1 MKGIVQNIPKS
12 TDLLIL
18 QSIRK
23 IIRAINQNSKKLKN
37 SLNITTPQLICLNAI
52 NENDNLTLAKLAKE
66 INLSP
71 STVVGILDR
80 LEKKFLIRRNR
91 GAVDRRQIE
100 IKLLPAG
107 KDIVDKTPLSL
118 QDKFLENLNHL
129 KQDEQATILKSLDKI
144 VHMLAASNIEALPIL
159 ITEEEEL

>member
-1 MKGIVQNIPKS
+1 MKDIIQITPKS

-23 IIRAINQNSKKLKN
+23 IIRAINQNSKKLRN

-52 NENDNLTLAKLAKE
+52 NENNNLTLAKLAME

-80 LEKKFLIRRNR
+80 LEKKFLIQRSR
-91 GAVDRRQIE
+91 GTADRRQIE

-107 KDIVDKTPLSL
+107 KDIIEKTPLSL
-118 QDKFLENLNHL
+118 QDKFLDNLNQL
-129 KQDEQATILKSLDKI
+129 TQDEQIAILGSLDKI
-144 VHMLAASNIEALPIL
+144 VVMLAANNIAALPIL
-159 ITEEEEL
+159 ITEEEL